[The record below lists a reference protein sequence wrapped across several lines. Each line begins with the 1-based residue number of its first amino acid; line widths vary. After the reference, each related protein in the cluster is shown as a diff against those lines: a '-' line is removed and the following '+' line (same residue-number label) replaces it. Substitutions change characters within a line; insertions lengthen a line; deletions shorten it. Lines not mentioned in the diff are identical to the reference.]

1 MDAKPRLAV
10 HKFSSCDGCQLAFL
24 NQGAE
29 LLQLATLVEIVH
41 FAQAGFVAPDA
52 TVDMAFVE
60 GSISTP
66 EDEKRIRLVRK
77 NSRYLVAIGACA
89 TAGGLQALRN
99 RAPGGAGWIAEI
111 YPQPGHIHALPASTA
126 VSAHVPVDAEL
137 WGCPVNGRQVLDA
150 VRGRLFG
157 VTPVVETDKVCL
169 ECKRQQGVCV
179 LVAHGAP
186 CMGPVTRTGC
196 GALCPRLHRDCY
208 ACYGPAE
215 NANTQALGRRLADLG
230 LSPAAIARRFLSI
243 NNAATAF
250 RDAGDRWQEEDH
262 GDA

>member
-1 MDAKPRLAV
+1 MDAKLRLAV

-24 NQGAE
+24 NMGTD
-29 LLQLATLVEIVH
+29 LLKLADLVDIVH
-41 FAQAGFVAPDA
+41 FAEAGPMAPDA
-52 TVDMAFVE
+52 TVDIAFVE

-66 EDEKRIRLVRK
+66 EDEERIRLVRK
-77 NSRYLVAIGACA
+77 NSRHLVAMGACA

-99 RAPGGAGWIAEI
+99 RTAGADWIAAI
-111 YPQPGHIHALPASTA
+111 YPQPEFIHALPTSTA
-126 VSAHVPVDAEL
+126 VAAHVIVDEEL

-157 VTPVVETDKVCL
+157 VAPAVENDKVCL
-169 ECKRQQGVCV
+169 ECKRQQSVCV

-196 GALCPRLHRDCY
+196 GALCPHLQRDCY

-215 NANTQALGRRLADLG
+215 NPNTRALGRRLADLG
-230 LSPAAIARRFLSI
+230 FSSAAIARRFLSI
-243 NNAATAF
+243 NSAAPVF
-250 RDAGDRWQEEDH
+250 QDAGGLWQKGDH